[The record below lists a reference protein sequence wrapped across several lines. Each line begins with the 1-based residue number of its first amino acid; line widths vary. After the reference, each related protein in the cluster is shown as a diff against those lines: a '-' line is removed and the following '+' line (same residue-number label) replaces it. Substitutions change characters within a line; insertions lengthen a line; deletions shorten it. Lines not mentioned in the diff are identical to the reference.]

1 MEIICFNLSIIL
13 LVISLMIMDNRYERK
28 IKELEN
34 AIENIESENRALI
47 EEILSYF

>member
-1 MEIICFNLSIIL
+1 
-13 LVISLMIMDNRYERK
+13 MDNRYERK

-34 AIENIESENRALI
+34 AIENIENENRALI

>member
-1 MEIICFNLSIIL
+1 
-13 LVISLMIMDNRYERK
+13 MDNRYERK

>member
-34 AIENIESENRALI
+34 AIENIENENRALI
-47 EEILSYF
+47 DEILSYF